1 MIEMDSKN
9 LLYEGKAKSVFQ
21 GENPDEV
28 IIDFRDDM
36 TAGDGAR
43 KEEMDKLAAIAT
55 PIRLNRFGEAA
66 CPKCNRDLDHKGK
79 TEPQKCSKCGLVYKI
94 IR

>member
-36 TAGDGAR
+36 TA
-43 KEEMDKLAAIAT
+43 EMALEKKAW
-55 PIRLNRFGEAA
+55 
-66 CPKCNRDLDHKGK
+66 GK
-79 TEPQKCSKCGLVYKI
+79 KVT
-94 IR
+94 

>member
-43 KEEMDKLAAIAT
+43 KESMGK
-55 PIRLNRFGEAA
+55 
-66 CPKCNRDLDHKGK
+66 DL
-79 TEPQKCSKCGLVYKI
+79 
-94 IR
+94 